1 MKAMLYADWMNFRQ
15 SIRSILFV
23 LVVFAL
29 SAFAFSGPM
38 FFNFTVV
45 ILSIMVPT
53 TLFAA
58 DQAYGWNRLSL
69 SMPILRRDVVGSKF
83 VMGALVNVILLAVST
98 VLTVVYV
105 LISATGNPAGALMEN
120 LAGIFAC
127 EAVAFLMMGVLMALS
142 FKFGIEK
149 GRYIIMACVW
159 VPVLGVFLLER
170 LPGFETTLQ
179 AVGNW
184 LNTAGEAQISLL
196 IAAALAVSLVVY
208 VICYLISVRVYR
220 KKEL

>member
-29 SAFAFSGPM
+29 MAFSFSGPM

-45 ILSIMVPT
+45 FLSIMVPT

-83 VMGALVNVILLAVST
+83 VIGALVNVVLLAVST

-105 LISATGNPAGALMEN
+105 LAGATGNPSAELMEN
-120 LAGIFAC
+120 LAGILAC

-170 LPGFETTLQ
+170 LPWFETALH
-179 AVGNW
+179 AAGNW

-196 IAAALAVSLVVY
+196 LAAALAAALAVYAV
-208 VICYLISVRVYR
+208 CYFISVRIYQ

>member
-15 SIRSILFV
+15 SFRSLLFV
-23 LVVFAL
+23 LVVFAAT
-29 SAFAFSGPM
+29 AFAMNGPM
-38 FFNFTVV
+38 FFNFIVV
-45 ILSIMVPT
+45 FLSVMVPT

-105 LISATGNPAGALMEN
+105 LISATGNPTTDLMEN

-127 EAVAFLMMGVLMALS
+127 ESVAFLMMGVLMALS

-170 LPGFETTLQ
+170 LPGFETALQ

-196 IAAALAVSLVVY
+196 LAAALAVSLVVY
-208 VICYLISVRVYR
+208 VICYLISVKIYQ
-220 KKEL
+220 KTEL

>member
-15 SIRSILFV
+15 SFRSLLFV
-23 LVVFAL
+23 LVVFAAT
-29 SAFAFSGPM
+29 AFAMNGPM
-38 FFNFTVV
+38 FFNFIVV
-45 ILSIMVPT
+45 FLSVMVPT

-83 VMGALVNVILLAVST
+83 VMGALVNVVLLAVST

-105 LISATGNPAGALMEN
+105 LISATGNSTTDLMEN

-127 EAVAFLMMGVLMALS
+127 ESVAFLMMGVLMALS

-170 LPGFETTLQ
+170 LPGFETALQ

-196 IAAALAVSLVVY
+196 LAAALAVSLVVY
-208 VICYLISVRVYR
+208 VICYLISVKIYQ
-220 KKEL
+220 KTEL

>member
-23 LVVFAL
+23 LVAFAL

-45 ILSIMVPT
+45 FLSIMVPT

-83 VMGALVNVILLAVST
+83 VMGALVNVVLLSVST

-105 LISATGNPAGALMEN
+105 LAGATGNPSAELMEN
-120 LAGIFAC
+120 LTGILAC
-127 EAVAFLMMGVLMALS
+127 EAIAFLMMGVLMVLS

-170 LPGFETTLQ
+170 MPWFETALH
-179 AVGNW
+179 AAGNW
-184 LNTAGEAQISLL
+184 LNTAGETQISLL
-196 IAAALAVSLVVY
+196 LAAALAAGLAVY
-208 VICYLISVRVYR
+208 AVCYFISVRIYQ

>member
-45 ILSIMVPT
+45 FLSIMVPT

-83 VMGALVNVILLAVST
+83 VMGALVNVVLLAVST

-105 LISATGNPAGALMEN
+105 LAGATGNPSAELMEN
-120 LAGIFAC
+120 LAGILAC

-170 LPGFETTLQ
+170 LPWFETALQ
-179 AVGNW
+179 AAGNW
-184 LNTAGEAQISLL
+184 LNAAGETQISLL
-196 IAAALAVSLVVY
+196 LAAALAAGLAVY
-208 VICYLISVRVYR
+208 AVCYFISVRIYQ

>member
-29 SAFAFSGPM
+29 MAFLFSGPM
-38 FFNFTVV
+38 FFIFTVV
-45 ILSIMVPT
+45 FLSIMTPT

-83 VMGALVNVILLAVST
+83 VMGALVNVVLLAVST

-105 LISATGNPAGALMEN
+105 LISATGDPAGALMEN
-120 LAGIFAC
+120 LAGLFAC
-127 EAVAFLMMGVLMALS
+127 ESVAFLMMGVLMALS

-170 LPGFETTLQ
+170 MPGFETALQ
-179 AVGNW
+179 AAGNW

-208 VICYLISVRVYR
+208 VICYLISVKIYQ
-220 KKEL
+220 KTEP

>member
-29 SAFAFSGPM
+29 MAFLFSGPM
-38 FFNFTVV
+38 FFIFTVV
-45 ILSIMVPT
+45 FLSIMTPT

-69 SMPILRRDVVGSKF
+69 SMPILRQDVVGSKF
-83 VMGALVNVILLAVST
+83 VMGALINVVLLVISA

-105 LISATGNPAGALMEN
+105 LANATGNPSSDLVEN
-120 LAGIFAC
+120 LAGILAC
-127 EAVAFLMMGVLMALS
+127 EAIAFLMMGVLMAVS

-159 VPVLGVFLLER
+159 VPVLGVFLLEQM
-170 LPGFETTLQ
+170 PWFEDALD

-184 LNTAGEAQISLL
+184 LGTVSETQVSLMIAG
-196 IAAALAVSLVVY
+196 ALAVSLVVY
-208 VICYLISVRVYR
+208 VLCCFISVKIYQ
-220 KKEL
+220 KTEL

>member
-29 SAFAFSGPM
+29 MAFLFSGPM
-38 FFNFTVV
+38 FFIFTVV
-45 ILSIMVPT
+45 FLSIMTPT

-83 VMGALVNVILLAVST
+83 VMGALINVVLLVISA

-105 LISATGNPAGALMEN
+105 LANATGNPSSDLVEN
-120 LAGIFAC
+120 LAGILAC
-127 EAVAFLMMGVLMALS
+127 EAIAFLMMGVLMAVS

-159 VPVLGVFLLER
+159 VPVLGVFLLEQM
-170 LPGFETTLQ
+170 PWFEDALD

-184 LNTAGEAQISLL
+184 LGTVSETQVSLMIAG
-196 IAAALAVSLVVY
+196 ALAVSLVVY
-208 VICYLISVRVYR
+208 VLCCFISVKIYQ
-220 KKEL
+220 KTEL

>member
-15 SIRSILFV
+15 SVRSILFV

-29 SAFAFSGPM
+29 TAFSFSGPM

-45 ILSIMVPT
+45 FLSIMVPT

-83 VMGALVNVILLAVST
+83 VMGALINVVLLVIST

-105 LISATGNPAGALMEN
+105 FVSAAGNPSGELMEN
-120 LAGIFAC
+120 LTGILAC

-170 LPGFETTLQ
+170 MPWFETALH

-184 LNTAGEAQISLL
+184 LNTAGQAQLSLL
-196 IAAALAVSLVVY
+196 LVGALAASLVVY
-208 VICYLISVRVYR
+208 VICYLISVKIYQ
-220 KKEL
+220 KTEL

>member
-45 ILSIMVPT
+45 CLSIMVPT

-83 VMGALVNVILLAVST
+83 VMGALVNVVLLAVST

-105 LISATGNPAGALMEN
+105 LISTTGDPAGALMEN
-120 LAGIFAC
+120 LAGLFAC
-127 EAVAFLMMGVLMALS
+127 ESVAFLMMGVLMALS

-170 LPGFETTLQ
+170 LPGFETALQ

-208 VICYLISVRVYR
+208 VICYLISVKIYQ
-220 KKEL
+220 KTEL

>member
-23 LVVFAL
+23 MLVFAA
-29 SAFAFSGPM
+29 SASVWSRPM
-38 FFNFTVV
+38 FFNFIVV
-45 ILSIMVPT
+45 FLSIMVPT

-69 SMPILRRDVVGSKF
+69 SLPILRRDVVGSKF
-83 VMGALVNVILLAVST
+83 VMGAVI
-98 VLTVVYV
+98 
-105 LISATGNPAGALMEN
+105 N
-120 LAGIFAC
+120 LALLMIGLVMTVIYTAYDPAADMAENIAGLLAC
-127 EAVAFLMMGVLMALS
+127 EAMAFLMMGVLMAVS

-159 VPVLGVFLLER
+159 VPVLGIFLLEQMPR
-170 LPGFETTLQ
+170 FEETLN
-179 AVGNW
+179 AVGSW
-184 LNTAGEAQISLL
+184 LGTVSETQVSLMIAG
-196 IAAALAVSLVVY
+196 ALAVSLVVY
-208 VICYLISVRVYR
+208 VLCCFISVRIYR

>member
-45 ILSIMVPT
+45 FLSIMVPT

-105 LISATGNPAGALMEN
+105 LISATGNPTTDLMEN

-127 EAVAFLMMGVLMALS
+127 ESVAFLMMGVLMALS

-149 GRYIIMACVW
+149 GRYIIIACVW

-170 LPGFETTLQ
+170 LPGFETALQ

-196 IAAALAVSLVVY
+196 LAAALAVSLVVY
-208 VICYLISVRVYR
+208 VICYLISVKIYQ
-220 KKEL
+220 KTEL

>member
-45 ILSIMVPT
+45 FLSIMVPT

-83 VMGALVNVILLAVST
+83 VIGALVNVVLLAVST

-105 LISATGNPAGALMEN
+105 LAGATGNPSAELMEN
-120 LAGIFAC
+120 LAGILAC
-127 EAVAFLMMGVLMALS
+127 EAIAFLMMGILMALS

-170 LPGFETTLQ
+170 LPWFETPLH
-179 AVGNW
+179 AAGNW
-184 LNTAGEAQISLL
+184 LNTAGEVQISLL
-196 IAAALAVSLVVY
+196 LAAALAAALAVYAV
-208 VICYLISVRVYR
+208 CYFISVRIYQ

>member
-15 SIRSILFV
+15 SFRSLLFV
-23 LVVFAL
+23 LVVFAAT
-29 SAFAFSGPM
+29 AFAMNGPM
-38 FFNFTVV
+38 FFNFIVV
-45 ILSIMVPT
+45 FLSVMVPT

-83 VMGALVNVILLAVST
+83 VMGALVNVVLLAVST

-127 EAVAFLMMGVLMALS
+127 ESVAFLMMGVLMALS

-170 LPGFETTLQ
+170 LPGFETALQ

-208 VICYLISVRVYR
+208 VICYLISVKIYQ
-220 KKEL
+220 KTEL

>member
-23 LVVFAL
+23 LVAFAL

-170 LPGFETTLQ
+170 LPGFETALQ

>member
-45 ILSIMVPT
+45 FLSTMVPT

-83 VMGALVNVILLAVST
+83 VIGALVNVVLLAVST

-105 LISATGNPAGALMEN
+105 LAGATGNPSAELMEN
-120 LAGIFAC
+120 LAGILAC

-170 LPGFETTLQ
+170 MPWFETALH
-179 AVGNW
+179 AAGNW

-196 IAAALAVSLVVY
+196 LAAALAAGLAVY
-208 VICYLISVRVYR
+208 AVCYFISVRIYQ

>member
-23 LVVFAL
+23 LVAFAL

-45 ILSIMVPT
+45 FLSIMVPT

>member
-45 ILSIMVPT
+45 FLSIMVPT

-83 VMGALVNVILLAVST
+83 VMGALVNVVLLSVST

-105 LISATGNPAGALMEN
+105 LAGATGNPSAELMEN
-120 LAGIFAC
+120 LAGILAC
-127 EAVAFLMMGVLMALS
+127 EAIAFLMMGILMALS

-170 LPGFETTLQ
+170 LPWFETALQ
-179 AVGNW
+179 AAGNW
-184 LNTAGEAQISLL
+184 LNAAGETQISLL
-196 IAAALAVSLVVY
+196 LAAALAAGLAVY
-208 VICYLISVRVYR
+208 AVCYFISVRIYQ

>member
-15 SIRSILFV
+15 SFRSLLFV
-23 LVVFAL
+23 LVVFAAT
-29 SAFAFSGPM
+29 AFAMNGPM
-38 FFNFTVV
+38 FFNFIVV
-45 ILSIMVPT
+45 FLSVMVPT

-83 VMGALVNVILLAVST
+83 VMGALVNVVLLAVST

-127 EAVAFLMMGVLMALS
+127 ESVAFLMMGVLMALS

-170 LPGFETTLQ
+170 LPGFETALQ

-196 IAAALAVSLVVY
+196 LAAALAVSLVVY
-208 VICYLISVRVYR
+208 VICYLISVKIYQ
-220 KKEL
+220 KTEL